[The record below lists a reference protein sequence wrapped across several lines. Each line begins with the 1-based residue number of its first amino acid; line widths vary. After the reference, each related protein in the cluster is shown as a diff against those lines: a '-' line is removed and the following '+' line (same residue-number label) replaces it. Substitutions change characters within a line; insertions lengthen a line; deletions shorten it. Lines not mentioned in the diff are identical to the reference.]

1 MIERT
6 YKIGVKQENALSVAG
21 VQEAEWT
28 FAQTVSQDYHNVV
41 KVKQNMKN

>member
-1 MIERT
+1 MSETGKCFICGRSTE
-6 YKIGVKQENALSVAG
+6 
-21 VQEAEWT
+21 EAEWT